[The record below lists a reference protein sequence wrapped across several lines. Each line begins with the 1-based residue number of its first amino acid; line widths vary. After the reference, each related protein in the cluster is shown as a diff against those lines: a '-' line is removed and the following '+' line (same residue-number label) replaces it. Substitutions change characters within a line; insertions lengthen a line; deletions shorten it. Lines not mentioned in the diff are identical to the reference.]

1 MEVQFH
7 RRITMQFNHLTATV
21 VIWVQL

>member
-7 RRITMQFNHLTATV
+7 QRITMQFNPLTATV